1 VKRADRV
8 ERNRGWIPS
17 LVWIIRRAFPYL
29 KLVAISCYS
38 VRNINTFICVTPLE
52 DAIEAFWSENPLL
65 IGIVGSAGP
74 PLKFHAVCIN
84 TISHIQALVSES
96 GDLLWSRSS
105 IEIEIEKLATGSVLQ
120 LWITAAAPSALFV
133 AERHD

>member
-38 VRNINTFICVTPLE
+38 VSNVNTFICVTPLE

-65 IGIVGSAGP
+65 IGIVGPAGP
-74 PLKFHAVCIN
+74 PLKFYAVCIN
-84 TISHIQALVSES
+84 TVGHIQAFVSES

-105 IEIEIEKLATGSVLQ
+105 AEIRNREVGDG
-120 LWITAAAPSALFV
+120 FCV
-133 AERHD
+133 AVVDHGCCPVCIICGRKT